1 MFIIINENNQFYS
14 CINSG
19 DFEFTTDF
27 AKANVFSAY
36 KDAIKIAEKL
46 NSNGANISVSVETL

>member
-19 DFEFTTDF
+19 EVEFTTDF
-27 AKANVFSAY
+27 AKADVFSAY
-36 KDAIKIAEKL
+36 KDAIKIAE
-46 NSNGANISVSVETL
+46 N